1 MWFPRTL
8 CFHPPLTLR
17 RPTGNRRTRRLGS
30 VTGRLTGKVRCPR
43 ALKRRRGLWGP
54 GRPRP
59 RAADRRRC
67 ALSVRGGR
75 SPGAEAR
82 PTPAEA
88 ALSPPLGA
96 APAGEAQ
103 APGAGGGGG
112 GRAACGHCG
121 PAPAGR
127 TVPPPPGPR
136 RPRRPVPPSA
146 PRRLLP
152 GGALLPPRPFFL
164 LPPLPVLILS
174 PSPRAGTFPES
185 FYFPPRLS
193 EKEAPGSA
201 AAKLFGLWSSRP
213 PAAPPSDER
222 PSGPAAAQPAAA
234 RGGGRAGPG
243 VGAGA
248 RASPGSRRGPGRRHL
263 VPSAD
268 RPEPRAGAAAAGL
281 VRRLQPGARPRDG
294 LLHRRPEGKAPRR
307 SPPRRV
313 AGPLAGRRRTNFR
326 ALAAQPGASLTGAP

>member
-112 GRAACGHCG
+112 GRAVCGHCG

-152 GGALLPPRPFFL
+152 GGASPARRPRGRPRSPPASAIFPPPSPPGPHPLALPPRGDFSGKFL
-164 LPPLPVLILS
+164 
-174 PSPRAGTFPES
+174 F
-185 FYFPPRLS
+185 
-193 EKEAPGSA
+193 SA
-201 AAKLFGLWSSRP
+201 SALGERSSRLRRSKTFRP
-213 PAAPPSDER
+213 LVLAASG
-222 PSGPAAAQPAAA
+222 GPAE
-234 RGGGRAGPG
+234 R
-243 VGAGA
+243 
-248 RASPGSRRGPGRRHL
+248 
-263 VPSAD
+263 
-268 RPEPRAGAAAAGL
+268 
-281 VRRLQPGARPRDG
+281 
-294 LLHRRPEGKAPRR
+294 
-307 SPPRRV
+307 
-313 AGPLAGRRRTNFR
+313 
-326 ALAAQPGASLTGAP
+326 